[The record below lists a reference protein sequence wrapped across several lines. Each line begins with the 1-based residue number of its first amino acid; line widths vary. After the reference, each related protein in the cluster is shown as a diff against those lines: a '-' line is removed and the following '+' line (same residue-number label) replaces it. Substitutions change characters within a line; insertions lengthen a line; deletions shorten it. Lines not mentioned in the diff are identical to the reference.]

1 MKFVIAGVG
10 ADGRSR
16 VVEIRDVIAALKTGP
31 EAGSAVARLWMTLR
45 QPPENSPPRR
55 PRDDQWLDTG
65 LAPGAAQWAVF
76 TLDPRTYK
84 GRFHHT
90 STVDFDIVLSGEVT
104 LALEQDEV
112 VLKAGD
118 CVLIPGVV
126 HNWVAGPRECVV
138 SVVMCSLDAA
148 T

>member
-1 MKFVIAGVG
+1 LT
-10 ADGRSR
+10 S
-16 VVEIRDVIAALKTGP
+16 
-31 EAGSAVARLWMTLR
+31 
-45 QPPENSPPRR
+45 
-55 PRDDQWLDTG
+55 
-65 LAPGAAQWAVF
+65 GAAQWAVF
-76 TLDPRTYK
+76 TLDPGNYK

-104 LALEQDEV
+104 LALEEDEV

-118 CVLIPGVV
+118 CVLIPSVV
-126 HNWVAGPRECVV
+126 HKWVAGPRQCIV